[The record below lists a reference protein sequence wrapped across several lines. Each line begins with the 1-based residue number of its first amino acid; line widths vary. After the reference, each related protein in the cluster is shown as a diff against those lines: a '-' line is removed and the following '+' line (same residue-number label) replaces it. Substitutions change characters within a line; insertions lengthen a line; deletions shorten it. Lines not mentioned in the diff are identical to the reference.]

1 MAAGTRQRMVEA
13 AAGLLRDGGL
23 EAANFSDVLA
33 RSGAA
38 RGAIYHHFPQGKSE
52 LTRAAVSWTGDRVRA
67 NIEAVRGDDPSQVV
81 TAFLEAIRPVVGEAS
96 GGTSCAVAAVVLE
109 AGQRDATLTETAHLA
124 LRSWIAALDAR
135 LLLAGAA
142 PVVARQVSVLLITF
156 LEGDAGAVP
165 SRRRPD
171 RVRRR
176 ERRHRRTSQDQP
188 RLDRRSAARPP
199 LPVAGPLK
207 SQFRPHKGEEDHA
220 RTHRPGHRSTRPED
234 VALGQGVET
243 CPFRR
248 RKPRSP
254 AGSSSVQLQAPAAR
268 PIRGL
273 AVA

>member
-67 NIEAVRGDDPSQVV
+67 NIEAVRGDDPLQVV
-81 TAFLEAIRPVVGEAS
+81 TAFLEAIRPVVDEAS

-135 LLLAGAA
+135 LLFAGAA

-156 LEGDAGAVP
+156 LEGTQVLCRAAGDLTAFDDASAAIAALV
-165 SRRRPD
+165 
-171 RVRRR
+171 
-176 ERRHRRTSQDQP
+176 RTSLDLIAAP
-188 RLDRRSAARPP
+188 PLDRPCR
-199 LPVAGPLK
+199 
-207 SQFRPHKGEEDHA
+207 
-220 RTHRPGHRSTRPED
+220 
-234 VALGQGVET
+234 
-243 CPFRR
+243 
-248 RKPRSP
+248 
-254 AGSSSVQLQAPAAR
+254 
-268 PIRGL
+268 
-273 AVA
+273 

>member
-135 LLLAGAA
+135 LLFAGAA

-156 LEGDAGAVP
+156 LEGTQVLCRAAGDLTAFDDASAAIAALV
-165 SRRRPD
+165 
-171 RVRRR
+171 
-176 ERRHRRTSQDQP
+176 RTSLDP
-188 RLDRRSAARPP
+188 IAAPPLDRPCR
-199 LPVAGPLK
+199 
-207 SQFRPHKGEEDHA
+207 
-220 RTHRPGHRSTRPED
+220 
-234 VALGQGVET
+234 
-243 CPFRR
+243 
-248 RKPRSP
+248 
-254 AGSSSVQLQAPAAR
+254 
-268 PIRGL
+268 
-273 AVA
+273 

>member
-109 AGQRDATLTETAHLA
+109 AGQRDATLTETAHVA

-135 LLLAGAA
+135 LLFAGAA

-156 LEGDAGAVP
+156 LEGTQVLCRAAGDLTAFDDASAAIAALV
-165 SRRRPD
+165 
-171 RVRRR
+171 
-176 ERRHRRTSQDQP
+176 RTSLDP
-188 RLDRRSAARPP
+188 IAAPLLDRPCRQQDR
-199 LPVAGPLK
+199 
-207 SQFRPHKGEEDHA
+207 
-220 RTHRPGHRSTRPED
+220 
-234 VALGQGVET
+234 
-243 CPFRR
+243 
-248 RKPRSP
+248 
-254 AGSSSVQLQAPAAR
+254 
-268 PIRGL
+268 
-273 AVA
+273 

>member
-67 NIEAVRGDDPSQVV
+67 NIEAVRGDDPLQVV

-109 AGQRDATLTETAHLA
+109 AGQRDATLTETAHVA

-135 LLLAGAA
+135 LLFVGAA

-156 LEGDAGAVP
+156 LEGTQVLCRAAGDLTAFDDASAAIAALV
-165 SRRRPD
+165 
-171 RVRRR
+171 
-176 ERRHRRTSQDQP
+176 RTSLDP
-188 RLDRRSAARPP
+188 IAAPPLDRPCR
-199 LPVAGPLK
+199 
-207 SQFRPHKGEEDHA
+207 
-220 RTHRPGHRSTRPED
+220 
-234 VALGQGVET
+234 
-243 CPFRR
+243 
-248 RKPRSP
+248 
-254 AGSSSVQLQAPAAR
+254 
-268 PIRGL
+268 
-273 AVA
+273 